1 MRHPRWL
8 PPALTATTLLS
19 LTYWL
24 WSRTGEILLDFG
36 NELYIAWQ
44 LSQGKTLYRDIAC
57 LYGPLSPT
65 INAAIMRLFGPSLST
80 LLITNLIILILAT
93 ALLYRL
99 LSIMASPLAATTATI
114 VFLCMFALSAP
125 TRLTNYNFL
134 TPYAHQITHGLLLC
148 LATLCCIDWFYRR
161 GNIRAVIAG
170 GLLTGLAFLT
180 KPEIFLGCSA
190 AYFLGLLTAIF
201 LTRPNRIVLI
211 IAIAIISTLLP
222 PLAALAL
229 FANKMPFHT
238 ALSGVLSGW
247 QFVSNSYV
255 LSTPFYKGSFGTDE
269 PATNLLRMLAC
280 AAIYT
285 AAAKVLTLL
294 SFIAKKLFGRRQSF
308 IFATAL
314 ATAAIAYFSVLGIGN
329 HFDPFWSDAGRGL
342 PLFALFALIVTSRQL
357 IKARIDPTIARR
369 ALLQWTLA
377 ILSLSFLTK
386 ILLYARLYQYGF
398 VLAAPCGMLAVI
410 ALIDWLPNWIQKKSA
425 SPAIIQLGALGI
437 FAAFILHNL
446 AMTEQVLRE
455 RTLPIPLAFGGTA
468 WTRPINS
475 APVSAIHWLTTAI
488 ASNSTAAVIPDA
500 AGINYAAARAS
511 SIPYTEMHPMG
522 LNLYGESTITSAFDN
537 HPPDLILIMD
547 FPEIAFGARTFG
559 RDYGLQLSTWIIQHY
574 RPVIIFNTGDRPI
587 EVWLRLAPEY

>member
-8 PPALTATTLLS
+8 PPALIATTLLS

-80 LLITNLIILILAT
+80 LLITNLIILILTT

-99 LSIMASPLAATTATI
+99 LSIMTTSLAATTATI
-114 VFLCMFALSAP
+114 FFLCMFALSAP

-134 TPYAHQITHGLLLC
+134 TPYAHQITHGFLLC
-148 LATLCCIDWFYRR
+148 LATLCCIDWYYRR
-161 GNIRAVIAG
+161 RTLRAVIAG

-180 KPEIFLGCSA
+180 KPEIFLGCAA
-190 AYFLGLLTAIF
+190 AYFLGLTATIF
-201 LTRPNRIVLI
+201 LTRPNRVAPI
-211 IAIAIISTLLP
+211 IATAIISTLLP

-229 FANKMPFHT
+229 YASKMPFHT

-247 QFVSNSYV
+247 QFVNNSYV

-269 PATNLLRMLAC
+269 PAANVIRMAGC
-280 AAIYT
+280 AAIY
-285 AAAKVLTLL
+285 AAATAILALL
-294 SFIAKKLFGRRQSF
+294 SVIIAKLFGRQRS
-308 IFATAL
+308 ITFAAALVIAAL
-314 ATAAIAYFSVLGIGN
+314 ACFSLLQIG
-329 HFDPFWSDAGRGL
+329 HRIDSFWSDAGRGL
-342 PLFALFALIVTSRQL
+342 PLFALFALIVTSRRL
-357 IKARIDPTIARR
+357 IKARMDPTIARR

-377 ILSLSFLTK
+377 ILSLTFLAK
-386 ILLYARLYQYGF
+386 ILLYVRLYQYGF

-410 ALIDWLPNWIQKKSA
+410 ALIDWLPNWIQKKSV

-455 RTLPIPLAFGGTA
+455 RTLPIPLALGGTA

-475 APVSAIHWLTTAI
+475 APISAIHWLTTAI

-500 AGINYAAARAS
+500 AGIDYAAGHPS

-522 LNLYGESTITSAFDN
+522 LNLYGESTITSAFGE

-587 EVWLRLAPEY
+587 EVWLRLAPEH